1 MEENKNALDEL
12 NKGTTM
18 GLEAIKYILDKV
30 EDKKLKKVLKEQY
43 NQYNKI
49 SEEIETLYKIYN
61 GKELNKTSTIE
72 KAMLWSN
79 IKIETIN
86 DNSNSKIAEMFLQ
99 GTNMGIIE
107 GRKLLNNKKL
117 DKKVHK
123 LIERFISLQEEYV
136 EKLKEFL

>member
-1 MEENKNALDEL
+1 MEDNKNSLDEL
-12 NKGTTM
+12 NKAATM
-18 GLEAIKYILDKV
+18 GIDTIKYTLDKV
-30 EDKKLKKVLKEQY
+30 EDKKLKKILKEQQ
-43 NQYNKI
+43 NEYNKI
-49 SEEIETLYKIYN
+49 SKEANELYKEYSK
-61 GKELNKTSTIE
+61 KEPHETSTME
-72 KAMLWSN
+72 KTMTWSN
-79 IKIETIN
+79 IKMQTIN